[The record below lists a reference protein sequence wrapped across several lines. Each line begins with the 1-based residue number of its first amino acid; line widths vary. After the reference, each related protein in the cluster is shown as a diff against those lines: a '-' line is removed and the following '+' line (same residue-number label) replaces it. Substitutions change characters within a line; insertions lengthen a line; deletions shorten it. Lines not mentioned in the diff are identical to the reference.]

1 VDVRGFP
8 AGTEV
13 KDPYTQKVF
22 LVPPVSD
29 AAASITAS
37 PTPPSAP
44 ANDNSGNT
52 NLTEPVDQLRGKGAF
67 GFPQKDATILCD
79 TLDLRFSV
87 WNNNQYLFA
96 EAVLWNEGD
105 SALAKTDDGRDIG
118 DNSELILEL
127 GAKGVVTPNVDRSY
141 LLNPWPSME
150 GMYYQIRLGEGAWTH
165 ILSDT
170 KGRGAIHYVQ
180 TPDGKKIRVDLY
192 LIPLGEISRKVSDT
206 IWLCY
211 YGDSPHDHINVNS
224 AGYESH
230 GQSYYGYNIPTSLH
244 HDYVL
249 RTDGADLDLAAV
261 PDGRLDP
268 SLIPPRHRQ
277 PTPEVGTLAPEISA
291 KEWLNNPN
299 VPTLA
304 SMRGKVVLVE
314 FWATW
319 CGPCVQGIPHLND
332 VQNKYADKGFTLLSF
347 TEQSR
352 RGIEEFAKL
361 YKMTYAV
368 GLESQDT
375 FDRYG
380 VTTIPQAFLLDKS
393 GKIIWEGNSG
403 DAALD
408 GAVQAA
414 LKTE

>member
-1 VDVRGFP
+1 
-8 AGTEV
+8 
-13 KDPYTQKVF
+13 
-22 LVPPVSD
+22 
-29 AAASITAS
+29 
-37 PTPPSAP
+37 
-44 ANDNSGNT
+44 
-52 NLTEPVDQLRGKGAF
+52 
-67 GFPQKDATILCD
+67 
-79 TLDLRFSV
+79 
-87 WNNNQYLFA
+87 
-96 EAVLWNEGD
+96 
-105 SALAKTDDGRDIG
+105 
-118 DNSELILEL
+118 
-127 GAKGVVTPNVDRSY
+127 
-141 LLNPWPSME
+141 
-150 GMYYQIRLGEGAWTH
+150 
-165 ILSDT
+165 
-170 KGRGAIHYVQ
+170 
-180 TPDGKKIRVDLY
+180 
-192 LIPLGEISRKVSDT
+192 
-206 IWLCY
+206 
-211 YGDSPHDHINVNS
+211 
-224 AGYESH
+224 
-230 GQSYYGYNIPTSLH
+230 
-244 HDYVL
+244 
-249 RTDGADLDLAAV
+249 
-261 PDGRLDP
+261 
-268 SLIPPRHRQ
+268 
-277 PTPEVGTLAPEISA
+277 VGTLAPEISA